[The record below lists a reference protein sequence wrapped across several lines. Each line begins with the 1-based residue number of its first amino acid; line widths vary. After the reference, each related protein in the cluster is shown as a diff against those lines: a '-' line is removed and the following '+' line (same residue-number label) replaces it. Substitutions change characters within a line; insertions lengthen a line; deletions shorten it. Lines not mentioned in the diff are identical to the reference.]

1 MLSRRLKERTSSA
14 TLIGVG
20 YVSGRRL
27 TFDKVSRDGS
37 GKCDI
42 ESTNKPTDRVY
53 GVLFKILLSEKSKL
67 DTAEALGMGYKEE
80 QILIAMLN
88 GETHNAI
95 AYVATEKEPALWPYH
110 WYKALVI
117 AGANEHKLPTDY
129 VEWLRTFDS
138 QHDPNAERRA
148 RNESLLFCG

>member
-1 MLSRRLKERTSSA
+1 MLSRRLKERTPSA
-14 TLIGVG
+14 TPIGVG
-20 YVSGRRL
+20 YVSNRRL

-42 ESTNKPTDRVY
+42 ESTTKPTDRVY
-53 GVLFKILLSEKSKL
+53 GMLFKISAPEKSKL
-67 DTAEALGMGYKEE
+67 DEAEGLGKGYKEE
-80 QILIAMLN
+80 QILVVMLN

-95 AYVATEKEPALWPYH
+95 AYVATEKEPALRPYH

-117 AGANEHKLPTDY
+117 TGANEHKLPTDY

-148 RNESLLFCG
+148 KYESLLFGS